1 MGPKLQNCEKR
12 FWIVTKYQQAIWG
25 HIWKRTMEKS
35 QTNAINVILHCL
47 MQVLW
52 GDFLKSIMEKSQNKC
67 NQCDHAFSDPSSLWR
82 HLKTHNG
89 ENSNKCNQCDYA
101 SFQAGNLR
109 THLKTHSGEKLNKCN
124 QYDFAYDLIYQ
135 SNLPSLPT
143 YHTFLPDQPTF
154 LAALAALY
162 LPLSVTHDSQLIV
175 T

>member
-1 MGPKLQNCEKR
+1 MSAQCRAQFTMP
-12 FWIVTKYQQAIWG
+12 
-25 HIWKRTMEKS
+25 RTIH
-35 QTNAINVILHCL
+35 NATHN
-47 MQVLW
+47 
-52 GDFLKSIMEKSQNKC
+52 C
-67 NQCDHAFSDPSSLWR
+67 NQCDFASSWADALKTHFKTHSGEKSNKCDQCDFVYSDPSSLWR

-89 ENSNKCNQCDYA
+89 ENLNKCNQCDYA